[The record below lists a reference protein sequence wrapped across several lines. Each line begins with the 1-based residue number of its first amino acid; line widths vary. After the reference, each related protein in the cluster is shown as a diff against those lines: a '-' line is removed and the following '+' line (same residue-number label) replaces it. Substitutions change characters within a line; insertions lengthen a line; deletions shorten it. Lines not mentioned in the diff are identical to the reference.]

1 MTNMERIMM
10 KRISI
15 ENKKEAEME
24 KSISIQQELMKKI
37 AELQQQL
44 ADEQN
49 HWQEQ
54 QKEFN
59 NILQSYDH
67 DLRYFMEKE
76 GSKQE
81 IESVSYDDSDK

>member
-1 MTNMERIMM
+1 MM

>member
-1 MTNMERIMM
+1 MTDMERIMM
-10 KRISI
+10 QRM
-15 ENKKEAEME
+15 EVEMEKEKEME

-59 NILQSYDH
+59 SKLNCYDH
-67 DLRYFMEKE
+67 DLKYYMEKE
-76 GSKQE
+76 SKQE
-81 IESVSYDDSDK
+81 TECVSYDDSDK